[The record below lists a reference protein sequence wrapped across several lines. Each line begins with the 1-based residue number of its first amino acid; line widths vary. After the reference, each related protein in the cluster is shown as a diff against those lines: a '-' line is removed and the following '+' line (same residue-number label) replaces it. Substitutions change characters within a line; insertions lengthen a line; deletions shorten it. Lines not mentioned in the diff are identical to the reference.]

1 MRVLVVDD
9 RQYMRVAL
17 CGYLKLHTAFDV
29 CGEASDGV
37 EAITQSRKLRPDLVV
52 MDLAMPTL
60 TGAEAALV
68 IKNILPQVRIV
79 MFTLN
84 GDLAGNSMAKKMG
97 VDLIVPKADGA
108 TGLINAL
115 HTLFANRPDSDPP
128 LEPSSND

>member
-1 MRVLVVDD
+1 
-9 RQYMRVAL
+9 MRVAL
-17 CGYLKLHTAFDV
+17 GGFLRLHTDFDV

-60 TGAEAALV
+60 NGAEASLV
-68 IKNILPQVRIV
+68 IKNILPEVRIV

-84 GDLAGNSMAKKMG
+84 GDLAGNPMAKKLG
-97 VDLIVPKADGA
+97 VDLVVPKADGA

-115 HTLFANRPDSDPP
+115 QTFLVKADDSDKPP
-128 LEPSSND
+128 DRSSHD

>member
-9 RQYMRVAL
+9 RRYVRVAL
-17 CGYLKLHTAFDV
+17 CGFLKLHTDFDV

-37 EAITQSRKLRPDLVV
+37 EAITQARKLHPDLVV

-68 IKNILPQVRIV
+68 IKNILPDVRIV

-84 GDLAGNSMAKKMG
+84 GDLAGNPMVKNLG
-97 VDLIVPKADGA
+97 VDLVVPKAEGA

-115 HTLFANRPDSDPP
+115 RALLGAPVDSNQPP
-128 LEPSSND
+128 GQGSND